1 MNFSHFFNQIL
12 PRASAFLGVFF
23 VVMMIGYGFLY
34 FIDFVP
40 ETPTDIKKTNEPE
53 AVEERIKTTPVE
65 AVEDVKEPTE
75 TKTSGDPMPISI
87 TLGSLNRTV
96 TVLNPTSRSIADLDA
111 ALLKGVVR
119 HPDSADL
126 NDENGNMLILGHSS
140 YLNNVFNKNFQAF
153 NGIQNMTWG
162 DTITLKSKD
171 TEYTYRVDK
180 VYQAKA
186 SNVSIPTTSKNGAR
200 LTLATCNTFGAK
212 EDRFIVEAVLISK
225 KAL

>member
-1 MNFSHFFNQIL
+1 MNFSRFFNEIL
-12 PRASAFLGVFF
+12 PSASAFLGVFF
-23 VVMMIGYGFLY
+23 VVMMLGYGFLY

-40 ETPTDIKKTNEPE
+40 ETPEEEATTEVESQEIVETPFINEIEIAPT
-53 AVEERIKTTPVE
+53 VLDDLRDPRPV
-65 AVEDVKEPTE
+65 
-75 TKTSGDPMPISI
+75 SI
-87 TLGSLNRTV
+87 TLGGLNRTV
-96 TVLNPTSRSIADLDA
+96 TVLNPASRSIADLDA
-111 ALLKGVVR
+111 ALLDGVVR

-140 YLNNVFNKNFQAF
+140 YLNNVFNKNYQAF

-162 DTITLKSKD
+162 DTITLKSRD

-186 SNVSIPTTSKNGAR
+186 SAVSIPTTSNGAR

-212 EDRFIVEAVLISK
+212 EDRFIVEAVLVSK

>member
-1 MNFSHFFNQIL
+1 MKLSYFFNQIL
-12 PRASAFLGVFF
+12 PSASAFLGVFF
-23 VVMMIGYGFLY
+23 IVMMIGYGFLF

-40 ETPTDIKKTNEPE
+40 EAPT
-53 AVEERIKTTPVE
+53 EESTTK
-65 AVEDVKEPTE
+65 EDVVETTALPEIVEPINE
-75 TKTSGDPMPISI
+75 APEPAEGLREPRPLSI
-87 TLGSLNRTV
+87 TLNSLNRTV
-96 TVLNPTSRSIADLDA
+96 DVLNPSSRSIPDLDA

-140 YLNNVFNKNFQAF
+140 YLNNVFNSNYQAF
-153 NGIQNMTWG
+153 NGIQNMVWG
-162 DTITLKSKD
+162 DTIILKSTD

-186 SNVSIPTTSKNGAR
+186 SNVSIPVTSNGAR

-212 EDRFIVEAVLISK
+212 EDRFIVEAVLVSK

>member
-1 MNFSHFFNQIL
+1 MNFSYFFNQIL
-12 PRASAFLGVFF
+12 PSASAFLGVFF
-23 VVMMIGYGFLY
+23 IVMMIGYGFLY

-40 ETPTDIKKTNEPE
+40 EAPSEEVATD
-53 AVEERIKTTPVE
+53 EETT
-65 AVEDVKEPTE
+65 VEDQESTFAEKTE
-75 TKTSGDPMPISI
+75 EVPSALEDIRDPRPITI

-96 TVLNPTSRSIADLDA
+96 SVLNPTSRSIPDLDA

-162 DTITLKSKD
+162 DTITLKSGD

-186 SNVSIPTTSKNGAR
+186 SSVSIPTTSNGAR

-212 EDRFIVEAVLISK
+212 EDRFIVEAVLVSK

>member
-1 MNFSHFFNQIL
+1 MNFSRFFNEIL
-12 PRASAFLGVFF
+12 PSASAFLGVFF
-23 VVMMIGYGFLY
+23 VVMMLGYGFLY

-40 ETPTDIKKTNEPE
+40 EDPE
-53 AVEERIKTTPVE
+53 EVNTE
-65 AVEDVKEPTE
+65 VKSAEVTE
-75 TKTSGDPMPISI
+75 TPFVNEVEIAPTVLDGLRDPRPVSI
-87 TLGSLNRTV
+87 TLGGLNRTV
-96 TVLNPTSRSIADLDA
+96 TVLNPASRSIADLDA
-111 ALLKGVVR
+111 ALLDGVVR

-140 YLNNVFNKNFQAF
+140 YLNNVFNKNYQAF

-162 DTITLKSKD
+162 DTITLKSRD

-186 SNVSIPTTSKNGAR
+186 SAVSIPTTSNGAR

-212 EDRFIVEAVLISK
+212 EDRFIVEAVLGSK

>member
-12 PRASAFLGVFF
+12 PSASAFLGVFF
-23 VVMMIGYGFLY
+23 IVMMFGYGFLY

-40 ETPTDIKKTNEPE
+40 EAPSEETATEE
-53 AVEERIKTTPVE
+53 AVVENDVESTFVEETKETPV
-65 AVEDVKEPTE
+65 ALEDIR
-75 TKTSGDPMPISI
+75 DPRPISI
-87 TLGSLNRTV
+87 TLGGLNRTV
-96 TVLNPTSRSIADLDA
+96 SVLNPTSRSIPDLDA

-140 YLNNVFNKNFQAF
+140 YLNNVFNQNFQAF

-162 DTITLKSKD
+162 DTITLKSGD

-186 SNVSIPTTSKNGAR
+186 SAVSIPTTSNGAR

-212 EDRFIVEAVLISK
+212 EDRFIVEAVLVSK

>member
-1 MNFSHFFNQIL
+1 MKFSYFFNQIL
-12 PRASAFLGVFF
+12 PSASAFLGVFF
-23 VVMMIGYGFLY
+23 IVMMIGYGFLY

-40 ETPTDIKKTNEPE
+40 EAPEDEVKSEETVINENDE
-53 AVEERIKTTPVE
+53 TSLTKEVEETPVLLDNNGS
-65 AVEDVKEPTE
+65 AQ
-75 TKTSGDPMPISI
+75 PISI
-87 TLGSLNRTV
+87 TLGSLDRTV
-96 TVLNPTSRSIADLDA
+96 SVLNPTSRSIPDLDA

-126 NDENGNMLILGHSS
+126 NDQNGNMLILGHSS
-140 YLNNVFNKNFQAF
+140 YLNNVFNKNYQAF

-162 DTITLKSKD
+162 DTITLKSAD

-186 SNVSIPTTSKNGAR
+186 SAVSIPTTSNGAR

-212 EDRFIVEAVLISK
+212 EDRFIVEAVLVSK

>member
-1 MNFSHFFNQIL
+1 MNIPRLMNEIL
-12 PRASAFLGVFF
+12 PRLSAFLGVFF

-34 FIDFVP
+34 TIDFVP
-40 ETPTDIKKTNEPE
+40 EKPEEAKNEVEAENTVPEVVEVEETEPEPARLAEFRDPTPTSLTIGP
-53 AVEERIKTTPVE
+53 
-65 AVEDVKEPTE
+65 
-75 TKTSGDPMPISI
+75 
-87 TLGSLNRTV
+87 LNRTV
-96 TVLNPTSRSIADLDA
+96 SVLNPTSRAISDLDA

-140 YLNNVFNKNFQAF
+140 YLNTVFNKNYQAF
-153 NGIQNMTWG
+153 NGIQNLTWG
-162 DTITLKSKD
+162 DTITLRSGD
-171 TEYTYRVDK
+171 TEYTYRVDR

-186 SNVSIPTTSKNGAR
+186 SAVTIPTKSNGQK

-212 EDRFIVEAVLISK
+212 EDRFIVEASLVSK

>member
-1 MNFSHFFNQIL
+1 MNFSHFFNQVL
-12 PRASAFLGVFF
+12 PSASAFLGVFF
-23 VVMMIGYGFLY
+23 IVMMIGYGFLY

-40 ETPTDIKKTNEPE
+40 ETPAEKVVTERNI
-53 AVEERIKTTPVE
+53 VEENAETNFTEEAETAPAISEAPESVRDPRPV
-65 AVEDVKEPTE
+65 
-75 TKTSGDPMPISI
+75 SI

-96 TVLNPTSRSIADLDA
+96 DVLNPTSRTIADLDA

-119 HPDSADL
+119 HPDSSDL
-126 NDENGNMLILGHSS
+126 NDENGNILILGHSS
-140 YLNNVFNKNFQAF
+140 YLNNVFNKNYQAF

-162 DTITLKSKD
+162 DTIILKSSD

-186 SNVSIPTTSKNGAR
+186 SNVSIPTTSTGGAL

>member
-1 MNFSHFFNQIL
+1 MNLSHFFNRIL
-12 PRASAFLGVFF
+12 PSASAFLGVFF

-40 ETPTDIKKTNEPE
+40 EAPTDE
-53 AVEERIKTTPVE
+53 AVTEEPVVEETNTTFIEEVE
-65 AVEDVKEPTE
+65 ETPAVLEDTR
-75 TKTSGDPMPISI
+75 DPQPISI
-87 TLGSLNRTV
+87 TLDDLNRTV
-96 TVLNPTSRSIADLDA
+96 SVLNPTSRSIPDLDA

-140 YLNNVFNKNFQAF
+140 YLNNVFNKNYQAF

-162 DTITLKSKD
+162 DTITLKSGD

-186 SNVSIPTTSKNGAR
+186 SSVSIPTTSNGAR